1 MADGPDVVD
10 DEIRQRIV
18 RLLGDDAGVALM
30 AQVMAE
36 AHVPDLASPES
47 RSSFA
52 AALIAKGGVLEA
64 LGRSI
69 RVQALLQ
76 GAHSTERARRG

>member
-1 MADGPDVVD
+1 MADGPDVD

-18 RLLGDDAGVALM
+18 RLLGDQAGPALM

-36 AHVPDLASPES
+36 AHVPDLATPDS

-52 AALIAKGGVLEA
+52 TALIAKGGVLEA

-76 GAHSTERARRG
+76 GANSAERPRRA

>member
-1 MADGPDVVD
+1 MADGPDVD

-18 RLLGDDAGVALM
+18 RLVGDEAGGALM
-30 AQVMAE
+30 AQLMAE
-36 AHVPDLASPES
+36 ANVPELVSPES
-47 RSSFA
+47 RSIFA
-52 AALIAKGGVLEA
+52 AALIARGGVLEA

-76 GAHSTERARRG
+76 GAGSAQRNRRG

>member
-1 MADGPDVVD
+1 MADGPDVD

-18 RLLGDDAGVALM
+18 RLLGDEAGGALM

-36 AHVPDLASPES
+36 ANVPELVSPES
-47 RSSFA
+47 RSIFA
-52 AALIAKGGVLEA
+52 AALIARGGVLEA

-76 GAHSTERARRG
+76 GANNGSERLRRS